1 MGSPS
6 AALSQKTPAGPH
18 EQRHRRAREKDR
30 TVTRNIDSL
39 HPEDGAI
46 VPPDQIPTAVTA
58 GRLAYG
64 DGTTQTFRP
73 DGSTSYF
80 EAGRQTEGT
89 WSVDD
94 NGRFCSFWPP
104 SYQASYDLRWV
115 VEGGAVVGLR
125 FSDLRSGTS
134 FDGRFQ

>member
-1 MGSPS
+1 MIF
-6 AALSQKTPAGPH
+6 AAVSQKTPAGPH
-18 EQRHRRAREKDR
+18 EQRNRRAREKDR
-30 TVTRNIDSL
+30 TVTRNIDNL

-46 VPPDQIPTAVTA
+46 VPPEQIPTAVTA

-64 DGTTQTFRP
+64 DGTTQTFQP

-89 WSVDD
+89 WSVDE

-115 VEGGAVVGLR
+115 VEEEAVVGLR
-125 FSDLRSGTS
+125 FSDLRSGTC

>member
-1 MGSPS
+1 M
-6 AALSQKTPAGPH
+6 
-18 EQRHRRAREKDR
+18 
-30 TVTRNIDSL
+30 TRNFDNL

-46 VPPDQIPTAVTA
+46 VPPERISTAVTA

-64 DGTTQTFRP
+64 DGAIQTFHP
-73 DGSTSYF
+73 DGSTSYR

-89 WSVDD
+89 WSVDG

-125 FSDLRSGTS
+125 FSDLSTGTC
-134 FDGRFQ
+134 FEGRFQ

>member
-1 MGSPS
+1 M
-6 AALSQKTPAGPH
+6 
-18 EQRHRRAREKDR
+18 
-30 TVTRNIDSL
+30 TRNIDSL
-39 HPEDGAI
+39 HPQDGAI

-58 GRLAYG
+58 GLLAYG

-80 EAGRQTEGT
+80 EAGRRTEGT
-89 WSVDD
+89 WSVDES
-94 NGRFCSFWPP
+94 GRFSSFWPP

-115 VEGGAVVGLR
+115 VDGEEVVGLR
-125 FSDLRSGTS
+125 FSDLRTGSS

>member
-1 MGSPS
+1 M
-6 AALSQKTPAGPH
+6 
-18 EQRHRRAREKDR
+18 
-30 TVTRNIDSL
+30 TRNIDSL
-39 HPEDGAI
+39 QPEDGAT
-46 VPPDQIPTAVTA
+46 VQPEQIPTAVTA

-64 DGTTQTFRP
+64 DGTTQIFQP

-89 WSVDD
+89 WSVDE

-125 FSDLRSGTS
+125 FSDLRSGTC

>member
-1 MGSPS
+1 M
-6 AALSQKTPAGPH
+6 
-18 EQRHRRAREKDR
+18 
-30 TVTRNIDSL
+30 TRDIDIL
-39 HPEDGAI
+39 HPENGAI

-58 GRLAYG
+58 GPLAYG

-80 EAGRQTEGT
+80 ETGRQTEGT
-89 WSVDD
+89 WSVDEG
-94 NGRFCSFWPP
+94 GRFCSFWPP

-115 VEGGAVVGLR
+115 VEDGAVVGLR
-125 FSDLRSGTS
+125 FTDPRSGTS

>member
-1 MGSPS
+1 MTS
-6 AALSQKTPAGPH
+6 
-18 EQRHRRAREKDR
+18 
-30 TVTRNIDSL
+30 NIDSL
-39 HPEDGAI
+39 HPEDGTI
-46 VPPDQIPTAVTA
+46 VPPDQIPIAVTA

-64 DGTTQTFRP
+64 DGTSQTFRS

-80 EAGRQTEGT
+80 EAGRQTQGT
-89 WSVDD
+89 WSIDE

-125 FSDLRSGTS
+125 FSDLKSGAG